1 MATIKHVLDKKGRT
15 VHGISQDA
23 SVFDALT
30 VMAEH
35 DIGALVV
42 SENHRLVGIITERHY
57 SREIAL
63 KGRTSPETRVR
74 DIMSTEVVCARPE
87 QSVEQCMAVMTTRAL
102 RHLPVLDKGQ
112 LVGLVSIGDMVKSVI
127 EDQKFIIE
135 ELEHYI
141 HGDQH

>member
-1 MATIKHVLDKKGRT
+1 MATIKHVLDKKGRR

-35 DIGALVV
+35 NIGSLIV
-42 SENHRLVGIITERHY
+42 SENHKLVGIITERHY

-63 KGRTSPETRVR
+63 KGRTSPGTRVR
-74 DIMSTEVVCARPE
+74 DIMSRDVVCARPE
-87 QSVEQCMAVMTTRAL
+87 QSVEECMAVMTARAL
-102 RHLPVLDKGQ
+102 RHLPVLDQGEI
-112 LVGLVSIGDMVKSVI
+112 VGIVSIGDMVKSVI

-141 HGDQH
+141 HGHQR

>member
-30 VMAEH
+30 IMAEH

-63 KGRTSPETRVR
+63 KNRTSPETRVR

-87 QSVEQCMAVMTTRAL
+87 QSVEECMAVMTARAL
-102 RHLPVLDKGQ
+102 RHLPVLDQGQ
-112 LVGLVSIGDMVKSVI
+112 IVGIVSIGDMVKSVI

-141 HGDQH
+141 HGHQH